1 MDKTKAKL
9 ILLRHGA
16 SLWNEK
22 NIFTGWVD
30 IPLSTKGIEESFQ
43 AGKKIA
49 HIPIDVIF
57 VSTLIR
63 AQMTAM
69 LAMSVHEGDRVPCI
83 EHPEGKLGEWGQ
95 IHSEETRKSCIPVH
109 VAWQLNERMYGQL
122 QGMNKDEMRH
132 KYGADQVQIWR
143 RSFDIAP
150 PEGESLEMTAAR
162 SIPYFQEMIVPLL
175 KKGKNVLISAHGN
188 SLRSIVMYL
197 DKLSNDEVVKLE
209 MATGAPMIYTFEAGS
224 WHKDA

>member
-1 MDKTKAKL
+1 MNKTKL

-16 SLWNEK
+16 SIWNEK

-49 HIPIDVIF
+49 YMPVDVIF
-57 VSTLIR
+57 TSTLIR

-69 LAMSVHEGDRVPCI
+69 LAMSVHEGDKVPCI
-83 EHPEGKLGEWGQ
+83 LHPKEGKLSEWAEV
-95 IHSEETRKSCIPVH
+95 HSEETKKSFIPVH

-122 QGMNKDEMRH
+122 QGMNKDEMRQ
-132 KYGADQVQIWR
+132 KYGEDQVQIWR
-143 RSFDIAP
+143 RSYNVAP

-162 SIPYFQEMIVPLL
+162 SIPYFQEKILPLL
-175 KKGKNVLISAHGN
+175 KKGKNVLIVAHGN
-188 SLRSIVMYL
+188 SLRSIVMFL
-197 DKLSNDEVVKLE
+197 DKLSNEQVVKLE
-209 MATGAPMIYTFEAGS
+209 MATGAPVIYTFEAGH